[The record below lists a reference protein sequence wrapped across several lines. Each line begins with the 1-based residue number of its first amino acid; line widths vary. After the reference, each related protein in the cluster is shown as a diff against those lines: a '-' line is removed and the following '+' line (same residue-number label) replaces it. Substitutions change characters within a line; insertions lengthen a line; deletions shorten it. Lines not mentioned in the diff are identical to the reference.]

1 MEAGLS
7 WFEIVR
13 KPGSEP
19 KTTRRQDDA
28 IHGDSQSGQEL
39 GSRGSTGQGTL
50 CCDGEVQRGVGKSR
64 RDACR
69 RGAATELEGQ
79 ADQVFGTAAHGDRR
93 PLRGNQGTDRRL
105 LAVAGEVNGR
115 GGRAG
120 ATRQATEESC
130 KAVVAA
136 RP

>member
-7 WFEIVR
+7 RCETVR

-39 GSRGSTGQGTL
+39 GSRGSTGQGSL
-50 CCDGEVQRGVGKSR
+50 CCDGEVQRGIGKSR
-64 RDACR
+64 RDARR

-105 LAVAGEVNGR
+105 LAVAGAGNGKSR
-115 GGRAG
+115 
-120 ATRQATEESC
+120 S
-130 KAVVAA
+130 K
-136 RP
+136 RPKRPPPPGSLW